1 MQAAGLI
8 KEHAEQIQDGLSAE
22 NGEKLSRIDRALHTA
37 RTHLGM
43 EVAYVSRFEEGKTVF
58 REVDAPG
65 LEDMIKVGDE
75 HSLDDVYCMHIL
87 EGRLPNVMKDTSQE
101 PLAASMPI
109 TNAVPI
115 GRHMSLPL
123 TMSNGEVYGM
133 FCCLGPAPDESLNE
147 RDLNMMKVFADFTAE
162 EIEAELEAECS
173 FNDKRDKINQ
183 VIAAGK
189 FSPVFQP
196 IYSLSGDFH
205 VGFECLARF
214 DTEPYRPPN
223 IWFDEA
229 GEVGLGT
236 WLEIEAIKNSIEHL
250 DRFPGNLYLTLN
262 ASPETII
269 DESFAKVFEG
279 RPYERF
285 VLEITEHAQVADYD
299 KLNAAIAPLRQKGMR
314 LAVDDAGSGYSSL
327 QHIVRLKPDIIKLDI
342 ELTSS
347 MDNDPVRYALGS
359 ALISFARAT
368 NCEIVAEG
376 VETESELA
384 VLKELCVHKAQGYY
398 LGKPMKLDEAAAL

>member
-1 MQAAGLI
+1 MQP
-8 KEHAEQIQDGLSAE
+8 AELMKNYADEIQDLLPEDSDE
-22 NGEKLSRIDRALHTA
+22 NLSRIDRALRTA

-43 EVAYVSRFEEGKTVF
+43 EVAYVSRFEDDKTVF

-65 LEDMIKVGDE
+65 LEDLIKVGDA

-87 EGRLPNVMKDTSQE
+87 EGRLPNVMQDTSAE

-109 TNAVPI
+109 TNSVPI

-123 TMSNGEVYGM
+123 TMSDGEVYGM
-133 FCCLGPAPDESLNE
+133 FCCLGPAPDESLND
-147 RDLNMMKVFADFTAE
+147 RDLNMMKVFADFTAQ
-162 EIEAELEAECS
+162 EIEAELITERAYTA
-173 FNDKRDKINQ
+173 KRDKIND

-196 IYSLSGDFH
+196 IYSLSGDYH

-214 DTEPYRPPN
+214 ETEPYSPPN
-223 IWFDEA
+223 IWFAEA
-229 GEVGLGT
+229 AEVGLGT

-250 DRFPGNLYLTLN
+250 AKFPDNLYLTLN
-262 ASPETII
+262 ASPETIV
-269 DESFAKVFEG
+269 DPSFAEVFEG
-279 RPYERF
+279 GPYERF
-285 VLEITEHAQVADYD
+285 VLEITEHAKVDDYD
-299 KLNAAIAPLRQKGMR
+299 ALNAAIAPLRARGMR

-347 MDNDPVRYALGS
+347 MDSDPMRYALGS

-376 VETESELA
+376 VETESELE

-398 LGKPMKLDEAAAL
+398 LGRPMKLADAISL